1 MIRLTDIRNALFP
14 LVGWRQ
20 GLTPVTQIGADLQQ
34 SESGL
39 YYDGAHPLVTL
50 ANILS
55 VQENENGVLHL
66 LPKAL
71 YFDSDPGL
79 ITWTAGTAD
88 YAAGEFV
95 NYNSRVYM
103 IRKSFHQTSPKW
115 PDDNPDL
122 YLLVEI
128 YKALFDQWYSGIE
141 YEKGAIVTSGGKF
154 YRSLQDNNT
163 NHDPWHTA
171 EGYWE
176 EFTPASKDEL
186 FTITWAVNMNLQNAL
201 RRYMEDGI
209 ATMVNRFI
217 ADKQLTKETRSL
229 LERRTFFDGAA
240 RLQATIAPTGKLCGF
255 EIIPVRSMG
264 VTTKI
269 ERIGL
274 QMVGNTGSVTLYLF
288 HSSQV
293 APMRMMT
300 FNYTNTSGGFQW
312 FVPAEDLYLPYIGS
326 GNDSGGAWLL
336 CYNQNDLPVRMR
348 ALNVSK
354 DWSKEPCATCS
365 GYSLESWREITK
377 YLQVSPFCTDAP
389 EGFAQDPQMPD
400 IGELG
405 YTNTMNYGMNVEVSV
420 QCDLTDFIV
429 SQRSIFAPVLQKQVA
444 ANILRTLAMNP
455 DVRVNRNQAN
465 VTRDGMLYELDG
477 NPQGRAGGLV
487 YELERLYKALSLDTR
502 GLDRICLQCNN
513 GGVRYRSV

>member
-1 MIRLTDIRNALFP
+1 MIRLQTIQDALFP

-20 GLTPVTQIGADLQQ
+20 GLSDAQQIAADLTA

-50 ANILS
+50 ANIAS
-55 VQENENGVLHL
+55 I
-66 LPKAL
+66 LPKEGSVVSVL
-71 YFDSDPGL
+71 PGD
-79 ITWTAGTAD
+79 A
-88 YAAGEFV
+88 E
-95 NYNSRVYM
+95 YNV
-103 IRKSFHQTSPKW
+103 W
-115 PDDNPDL
+115 
-122 YLLVEI
+122 EGG
-128 YKALFDQWYSGIE
+128 YKAKGKYYAYNRSIFLCIKSGSFMPYQFPTEFPANFRKVEE
-141 YEKGAIVTSGGKF
+141 YKENFTQYFSTISYKAGDIVSYGTSY
-154 YRSLQDNNT
+154 YRALQDNINLSPSS
-163 NHDPWHTA
+163 HP
-171 EGYWE
+171 EVWE
-176 EFTPASKDEL
+176 QIDGTRDEL
-186 FTITWAVNMNLQNAL
+186 YTITWAVNLDLDAAV

-274 QMVGNTGSVTLYLF
+274 QMIGNTGSITLYLF

-293 APMRMMT
+293 APMRTMT

-312 FVPAEDLYLPYIGS
+312 FTPAEDLYLPYISS

-405 YTNTMNYGMNVEVSV
+405 YTNTMNYGINVEISV

-429 SQRSIFAPVLQKQVA
+429 SQRHIFAPVLQKQVA

-477 NPQGRAGGLV
+477 NPQGRAGGIV